1 MTHLLRHLNLL
12 ALGLATATLCAGN
25 GPGPGLPER
34 GEAFDLND
42 DGTITAQEFVEA
54 GEAMVADLQA
64 AFLEKFDTVPDGAEA
79 GDGIITDA
87 ESLAVFLDRT
97 SAWAKHTL
105 DTLDRNEDGVIS
117 PADTGRGRWRVAWRQ
132 IGEYDA
138 DDDGVVTAAE
148 LAAAALARAEEQQA
162 HFLEIYDT
170 VPEGAE
176 AGDGI
181 ITAEESLAVH
191 TQMVA
196 GRVEAFLDRFDAN
209 DDGTVTEAELQGV
222 HRKGPP
228 RGRGGQ

>member
-1 MTHLLRHLNLL
+1 MKHPIWHLNLL
-12 ALGLATATLCAGN
+12 AVGVATATLCAGN
-25 GPGPGLPER
+25 GPGPGRPER

-42 DGTITAQEFVEA
+42 DGTITAEEFSEA

-64 AFLEKFDTVPDGAEA
+64 AFLEKFDTIPEGAEA
-79 GDGIITDA
+79 GDGVITDA

-117 PADTGRGRWRVAWRQ
+117 QADTGRGRWRVVWRQ

-138 DDDGVVTAAE
+138 DADGGVTAAE
-148 LAAAALARAEEQQA
+148 LTAAALAKAEAQQA
-162 HFLEIYDT
+162 QFLEIYDT
-170 VPEGAE
+170 VPAGAE
-176 AGDGI
+176 TGDGI

-191 TQMVA
+191 TEVVA
-196 GRVEAFLDRFDAN
+196 RRIEAFLDRHDAN
-209 DDGTVTEAELQGV
+209 GDGTVTEAELQGV

-228 RGRGGQ
+228 RGKGTR